1 MERADGTDSVEPR
14 NFPRMSVNCQFRSIG
29 AGLHSLFPPLMSK
42 PIRLPDAM
50 PDVEK
55 PTLLV
60 VCDSHHCRLLVVGGH
75 SIVEQETIDS
85 REPEYSDRQG
95 SKPGPG
101 SVVGIGETNQVEASR
116 MKTFANTVMKRL
128 SEVIRSQK
136 IQSMHLSAPS
146 KALASFKDHMT
157 TDVKQVTVQT
167 LDGHYVKESALQV
180 LVRFRPDL
188 KDAVAALRDE
198 EGFSPRKHLPK

>member
-1 MERADGTDSVEPR
+1 MP
-14 NFPRMSVNCQFRSIG
+14 
-29 AGLHSLFPPLMSK
+29 K

-50 PDVEK
+50 PDIEK

-60 VCDSHHCRLLVVGGH
+60 ACDSHQCRLLVVGGH
-75 SIVEQETIDS
+75 SIVEQEIITS
-85 REPEYSDRQG
+85 SEPEYSDRQG
-95 SKPGPG
+95 SKPGPSSMG
-101 SVVGIGETNQVEASR
+101 KGGTMMGIGETNQLEATR

-128 SEVIRSQK
+128 GDIIRAEK
-136 IQSMHLSAPS
+136 IQSVHFSAPA
-146 KALASFKDHMT
+146 KALASLKAHMT
-157 TDVKQVTVQT
+157 TEVKQVTVQT

-198 EGFSPRKHLPK
+198 EGFSSRKHLPK